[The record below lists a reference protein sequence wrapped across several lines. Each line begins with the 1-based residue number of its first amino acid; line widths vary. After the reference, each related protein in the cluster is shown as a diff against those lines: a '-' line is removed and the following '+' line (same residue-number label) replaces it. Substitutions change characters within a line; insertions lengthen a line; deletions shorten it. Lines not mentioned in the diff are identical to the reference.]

1 MTIKLS
7 LLVTYRRRKSHLETQ
22 LNWWRA
28 HPELA
33 QFCEL
38 VLVEVDETPSLWIQT
53 AIRNI
58 SVNYHFC
65 EGSGVFH
72 KTKALNVGLSMAQ
85 GKWIAPFDVDLIPV
99 GDSLTCHL
107 RIAANS
113 PSLLVTGYRVMSTS
127 EMINVQELDA
137 ELVQAAIAPE
147 DMPTALWK
155 HLIRGERF
163 GVVPFF
169 QRDRLLQIGG
179 WDEAFVGWG
188 GEDQDVIER
197 YLERDCHLCRC
208 PELVY
213 LHLWHD
219 RDPHWTEPNLIE
231 QNRQYYYANRH
242 S

>member
-7 LLVTYRRRKSHLETQ
+7 LIVTYRRREAHLDTQ
-22 LNWWRA
+22 LNWWKA

-33 QFCEL
+33 HFCEL
-38 VLVEVDETPSLWIQT
+38 VLVEVDETPTPWIQT
-53 AIRNI
+53 AIRHTP
-58 SVNYHFC
+58 VQYHFC
-65 EGSGVFH
+65 PCPGVFH
-72 KTKALNVGLSMAQ
+72 KTKALNLGLSVAQ
-85 GKWIAPFDVDLIPV
+85 GEWVAPFDVDLIPV
-99 GDSLTCHL
+99 ADSLTCHL
-107 RIAANS
+107 RIAATS
-113 PSLLVTGYRVMSTS
+113 PSLLVTGYRVMSTA
-127 EMINVQELDA
+127 ETIHVRQVDA
-137 ELVQAAIAPE
+137 ALAQAAIAPE

-188 GEDQDVIER
+188 GEDQDIIER
-197 YLERDCHLCRC
+197 YLERDRYLCRC

-231 QNRQYYYANRH
+231 QNRQHYYSGRR